1 MSELAQRRSV
11 PATGP
16 VPAARTVGGATLLLA
31 AARIFRAAAAW
42 AFPALLLVAVI
53 GGLTGVWGWD
63 FRAVY
68 DAADAYAHHVLPYPA
83 PSLAALTGQEGFVY
97 PLPAA
102 TAFVPLSVLPWPVAL
117 VLFELGITAALAGA
131 LYVLGVRDWRC
142 YGAALLTFHD
152 AIYLGTLS
160 PLLAL
165 MLALLWRYRDET
177 WRAAALLAGLVLLK
191 VFLWPLGLWL
201 LAMRRLKSVFAAIA
215 ATLGAVVLATLPFG
229 LSTFE
234 QYRHVL
240 GLLTRFEAGFSLSPL
255 AFFLSLGLSPRAAQV
270 CTALVAVLVVAVLVR
285 AALRRDDF
293 YVFRLAIALAFVCS
307 PIVWG
312 HYFVL
317 LLVPLAV
324 MRPRF
329 TPLWLALA
337 CVPSELPEFS
347 TTARTFWIG
356 LTLVLAGAQLGLVPT
371 GRLASLVP
379 PRFRRESV
387 AVLGVAGAAL
397 LLWYSSG
404 LDARK
409 PFVTALT
416 ARSSAAPANGTA
428 FVLVGRHD
436 DSVCWELWTQ
446 SVPGGPVRAGILD
459 SATGRRFS
467 LPMVLNDRGY
477 GQGCSRLPASS
488 DARTIRRRPESFDLV
503 VDAPR
508 AGARLSG
515 PLRDRPDAG
524 RPPQRD

>member
-16 VPAARTVGGATLLLA
+16 MPAARTVGGATLLLA
-31 AARIFRAAAAW
+31 AGNVARAAATW
-42 AFPALLLVAVI
+42 VFPALLLVAVI
-53 GGLTGVWGWD
+53 GGTTGVWGWD
-63 FRAVY
+63 FRAFY
-68 DAADAYAHHVLPYPA
+68 GAAGAFAHHVLPYPA
-83 PSLAALTGQEGFVY
+83 ARLAALTGQEGFVY

-102 TAFVPLSVLPWPVAL
+102 AAFVPLSVLPWPVAL
-117 VLFELGITAALAGA
+117 VLFELAITAALAGT

-142 YGAALLTFHD
+142 YGAAFLTFHD
-152 AIYLGTLS
+152 AIYLGTVS
-160 PLLAL
+160 PLLAFL
-165 MLALLWRYRDET
+165 LALLWRFRDRT
-177 WRAAALLAGLVLLK
+177 WRAAALLAALVLLK

-201 LAMRRLKSVFAAIA
+201 IATRRLKSAAAATA
-215 ATLGAVVLATLPFG
+215 ATLGAVVVATLPFG
-229 LSTFE
+229 LATLE
-234 QYRHVL
+234 HYPRLL

-255 AFFLSLGLSPRAAQV
+255 AFFLSLGLAPRTAQV
-270 CTALVAVLVVAVLVR
+270 CTAVVAVLVGALLVR

-312 HYFVL
+312 HYFVV

-329 TPLWLALA
+329 TPVWLALA
-337 CVPSELPEFS
+337 CVPSELPEF
-347 TTARTFWIG
+347 TGTARTFWIG
-356 LTLVLAGAQLGLVPT
+356 LTLLLAAAQLGLVPT

-379 PRFRRESV
+379 ARFRRESV

-416 ARSSAAPANGTA
+416 APSSTAAANGTA

-436 DSVCWELWTQ
+436 DGVCWEVWTQ

-459 SATGRRFS
+459 TATGKRFS
-467 LPMVLNDRGY
+467 LPIVLNDRGY

-488 DARTIRRRPESFDLV
+488 DARTIRHRPESFDLV
-503 VDAPR
+503 LDAPR
-508 AGARLSG
+508 ADARLSG
-515 PLRDRPDAG
+515 PLLDREHAG
-524 RPPQRD
+524 RPPKH